1 MRITDI
7 RPPEDIPRA
16 ARRRQGARRAGLD
29 RRRGSG
35 ATCAKDGSLIEV
47 EITAGRITFEGRR
60 AALVLA
66 HDVSERMRLERRL
79 ADAEKME
86 AIGRLA
92 GGVAHDFNNLLTVI
106 AGYAEILQARSR
118 RRARR
123 LGEIA
128 RAAAQAAALT
138 HQLLAFSRRQVL
150 HPKVLDLNEIVAGD
164 GDDAAPDHRRR
175 RQRRDPAR
183 APTSRRSRP
192 TAPRSSG

>member
-7 RPPEDIPRA
+7 RPPEDVPA
-16 ARRRQGARRAGLD
+16 MLDDVKARGGPARPAPTIWRHV
-29 RRRGSG
+29 R
-35 ATCAKDGSLIEV
+35 KDGSLIYV
-47 EITAGRITFEGRR
+47 EITAGRITFEGRN

-66 HDVSERMRLERRL
+66 HDVTERLRLEQRL

-106 AGYAEILQARSR
+106 AGYAEILERARRRRGGGARSR
-118 RRARR
+118 ARPR
-123 LGEIA
+123 
-128 RAAAQAAALT
+128 QAAALT

-150 HPKVLDLNEIVAGD
+150 HPRVLDLNEIVAGH

-175 RQRRDPAR
+175 RQRRHPAR

-192 TAPRSSG
+192 TARRSSG